1 MPLSIGTSTR
11 DVLMHVLSSF
21 QCQTFCGA
29 VRTFLKKKLMRS
41 CFLPQQIFFLMFT
54 IVYTLMAIWLNASD
68 TACELHG
75 GSTDSGI
82 LLSQHLY
89 GLQIGRSLIGVT
101 LRFYFYVLFSFT
113 VGKFIKNWVKN
124 QLFFV
129 WFSLFRKCILM
140 IFGWCK
146 KKVHGVGEVLF
157 FRNSNLFYANC
168 IWNGVVMILWSFVD
182 HLGS

>member
-1 MPLSIGTSTR
+1 MESQRSYLWALTGSALPLHSYIYRISTMPLSIGTSMR
-11 DVLMHVLSSF
+11 DVWMHVLSSF
-21 QCQTFCGA
+21 QCQNLRGA
-29 VRTFLKKKLMRS
+29 VRTCLKKKLMRI
-41 CFLPQQIFFLMFT
+41 CFLPQQIFFLVFT
-54 IVYTLMAIWLNASD
+54 SVYTLMGIWLNASD

-129 WFSLFRKCILM
+129 WFSLFRKCIFM

-146 KKVHGVGEVLF
+146 KKFMV
-157 FRNSNLFYANC
+157 
-168 IWNGVVMILWSFVD
+168 
-182 HLGS
+182 